1 MNVQTLPP
9 GYKTAPWTPP
19 ETITGAMLAGAVA
32 LAVNA

>member
-19 ETITGAMLAGAVA
+19 EKIDGKGYKKEAVH
-32 LAVNA
+32 